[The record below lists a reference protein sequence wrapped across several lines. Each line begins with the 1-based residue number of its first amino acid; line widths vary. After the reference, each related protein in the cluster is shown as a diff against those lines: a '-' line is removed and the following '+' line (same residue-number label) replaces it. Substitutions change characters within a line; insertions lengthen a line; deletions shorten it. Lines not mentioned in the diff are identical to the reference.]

1 MIIGIAEIFRCI
13 VCIQEGKWMDR
24 VNDVEETEKMILR
37 KIQKGENVKDL
48 IS

>member
-1 MIIGIAEIFRCI
+1 ME
-13 VCIQEGKWMDR
+13 R

-37 KIQKGENVKDL
+37 KVQKGENVKDL

>member
-1 MIIGIAEIFRCI
+1 ME
-13 VCIQEGKWMDR
+13 R

>member
-1 MIIGIAEIFRCI
+1 
-13 VCIQEGKWMDR
+13 MDR

-37 KIQKGENVKDL
+37 KVQKGENVKDL

>member
-1 MIIGIAEIFRCI
+1 
-13 VCIQEGKWMDR
+13 IQEGKWMER

-37 KIQKGENVKDL
+37 KVQKGENVKDL

>member
-1 MIIGIAEIFRCI
+1 
-13 VCIQEGKWMDR
+13 MDR
-24 VNDVEETEKMILR
+24 INDVEETEKMILR

>member
-1 MIIGIAEIFRCI
+1 
-13 VCIQEGKWMDR
+13 MDR